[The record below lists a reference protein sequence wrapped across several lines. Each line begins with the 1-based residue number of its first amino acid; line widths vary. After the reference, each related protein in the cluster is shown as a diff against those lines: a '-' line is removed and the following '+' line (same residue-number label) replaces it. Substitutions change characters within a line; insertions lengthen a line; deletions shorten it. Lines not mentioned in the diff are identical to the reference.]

1 MVKKKAAGP
10 SPVIARRLRTFRRK
24 MKSAKLGAYLISKP
38 MDYFYLAGF
47 TGEDSAILITPK
59 DVHALSDGR
68 FDEAINQE
76 CPWVKRWMRKGTLNQ
91 EIGKACKALRLR
103 KLAVQS
109 DGVNLSD
116 FKALKKETKGV
127 RLIEG
132 PDITG
137 EMRRTKDD
145 AELAATRKAIKV
157 AEDAFKAMVNSIR
170 VGQTEIEMA
179 ARLEYEMKRRGASGP
194 SFATICAEGPNAA
207 LPHAHPGRRK
217 VKKGSA
223 ILFDW
228 GARVGMYCSDLTRM
242 VFVGSIPPRIAEIY
256 DVVLQAQL
264 LSIKAI
270 RPGRRV
276 NDVDKVARDY
286 IADAGYA
293 EEFNHSLGHGLGLDI
308 HEPPMVSW
316 RSDEKLKAGMLVTVE
331 PGIYLAGIGGV
342 RIEDDVIVTPK
353 GCRVLTHLSKKMEDA
368 VI

>member
-10 SPVIARRLRTFRRK
+10 SPVIATRLRAFRRK
-24 MKSAKLGAYLISKP
+24 MRSAKLGAYLISKP

-91 EIGKACKALRLR
+91 EIGKACNALRLR